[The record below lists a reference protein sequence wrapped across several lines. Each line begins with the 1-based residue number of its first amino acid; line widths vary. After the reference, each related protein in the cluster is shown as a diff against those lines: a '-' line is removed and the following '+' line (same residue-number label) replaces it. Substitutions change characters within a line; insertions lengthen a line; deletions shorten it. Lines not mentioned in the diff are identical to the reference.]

1 MISLWRR
8 CPSANQQMTR
18 CLQGRKAKSRLVAGS
33 SLLLQQLLL
42 SRKPPTIPG
51 EGPALANDAMAGYH
65 DGNGVRGASSRN
77 SANGLGLSE
86 RPRYFRVRARLA
98 ARNPLQF
105 LPYPPLKRRRLQVER
120 EFQSRPF
127 AFDALHDLPH
137 PALERIRGGRA
148 SPPPTFFHPF
158 RGHRVSRARPQ

>member
-18 CLQGRKAKSRLVAGS
+18 CLQGRKAKPRLVAGS

-51 EGPALANDAMAGYH
+51 ERPVLANDAMAGHH

-77 SANGLGLSE
+77 SPNGLRLAEGA
-86 RPRYFRVRARLA
+86 RDFRVRARPA
-98 ARNPLQF
+98 ARNPLQL
-105 LPYPPLKRRRLQVER
+105 LPNPPLKPPPLQVQR
-120 EFQSRPF
+120 QFHSTLFP
-127 AFDALHDLPH
+127 FDALHHLP
-137 PALERIRGGRA
+137 
-148 SPPPTFFHPF
+148 
-158 RGHRVSRARPQ
+158 